1 MLPLVG
7 VAEAAAELILP
18 RRMAEMRV
26 KVELA
31 ELVEAEE
38 ELAMD
43 TEVVVEEAQET
54 ELRHLAA
61 VVELVEK

>member
-1 MLPLVG
+1 MG

-31 ELVEAEE
+31 EVEEVE

-43 TEVVVEEAQET
+43 TEVVVEEAQEA
-54 ELRHLAA
+54 ELGQQAA